1 MSTACNYD
9 ATAIYNDGSCEY
21 TSCVGCT
28 SVTACNYDAAA
39 TINDGS
45 CDFTSCTGCTE
56 PNADNYDATATVD
69 DASCEYLGCT
79 NTSACNYGCTDPAA
93 CAAAGEAGPNTDDG
107 SCEFTSCAGCLS
119 PGACNYDATATI
131 SAACEYTSC
140 AGCTDASASNYDATA
155 TIDDGSCAFPGCTNA
170 DACNYDASANV
181 DDSSCTFAAAGFDC
195 DGNCLDLD
203 NNSVCDSDEIPVPGC
218 TIPSACN
225 FDPAATQNDGSC
237 TIISASANDF
247 SVQLDATG
255 TASIVPADVDNGS
268 GGGCTIA
275 SSSVAPNT
283 FDVDDLGPVNAV
295 LTVTDDQG
303 NSATDGFVVTV
314 QDLIPPVASA
324 NDITLEMVLDQPGS
338 DPDRPRRV
346 HFHGQRGH
354 RVPDLEPE
362 QLLRL

>member
-1 MSTACNYD
+1 MIPSAANYDPAVTVQGQPIGNVSAPSASLDRSHAAEHIERRIAATVYACNYNPAASGFTECEYSSCLGCTVSTACNYD

-119 PGACNYDATATI
+119 PGRATTTPPRPSQQPVNTQAVPAVRMPRRPTTMPRRP
-131 SAACEYTSC
+131 STTAAVPSRVVPMP
-140 AGCTDASASNYDATA
+140 N
-155 TIDDGSCAFPGCTNA
+155 
-170 DACNYDASANV
+170 ACNYDASANV

-195 DGNCLDLD
+195 DGNCL
-203 NNSVCDSDEIPVPGC
+203 
-218 TIPSACN
+218 T
-225 FDPAATQNDGSC
+225 
-237 TIISASANDF
+237 
-247 SVQLDATG
+247 
-255 TASIVPADVDNGS
+255 
-268 GGGCTIA
+268 
-275 SSSVAPNT
+275 
-283 FDVDDLGPVNAV
+283 
-295 LTVTDDQG
+295 
-303 NSATDGFVVTV
+303 
-314 QDLIPPVASA
+314 
-324 NDITLEMVLDQPGS
+324 
-338 DPDRPRRV
+338 
-346 HFHGQRGH
+346 
-354 RVPDLEPE
+354 
-362 QLLRL
+362 